1 MLLEEMAEKKAMVFN
16 IRKDVTIRLPPK
28 SKLSTGT
35 AVQEKKPVH
44 PRLYGGTPYTGVSPW
59 ALPGS
64 FEGGKR
70 R

>member
-1 MLLEEMAEKKAMVFN
+1 MAEKKAMVFN
-16 IRKDVTIRLPPK
+16 ISKDVIMRLPSK

-35 AVQEKKPVH
+35 AVQEKKPVR
-44 PRLYGGTPYTGVSPW
+44 PRLYGGTPYTGVSLR